1 MWRTGA
7 DFPWG
12 PKDSAY
18 YGEDSGYH
26 QLPGLPFVDPGD
38 QPRLGEAAEQE
49 QCVENTELYTET
61 L

>member
-1 MWRTGA
+1 MWRMGA
-7 DFPWG
+7 ASPRG

-18 YGEDSGYH
+18 DGEDSGYH
-26 QLPGLPFVDPGD
+26 QLPGLPFVDSED
-38 QPRLGEAAEQE
+38 QPHLGEAAEQE

>member
-7 DFPWG
+7 ASPCG
-12 PKDSAY
+12 LKDSAY
-18 YGEDSGYH
+18 DGEDSGYH

-38 QPRLGEAAEQE
+38 QPHLGEAAEQE
-49 QCVENTELYTET
+49 QCVENTELYAET